1 MIPKE
6 SEGVL
11 KQWVEYHLDRLH
23 QKEREIHSKKKEEE
37 NSRLETLRKVK
48 VHMEGL
54 MKILHAKHDEFYL
67 NSYNNPLFIDFG
79 SSTVKVGI
87 DDNIHEY
94 PSVVGRP
101 RHKGVMI
108 GMGQKDSYVGS
119 EAQSKS
125 GMLTLSPVVQMEST
139 NFSLPEG
146 FLTEVIIEKK
156 EKERD
161 YSSEK
166 EDIFG
171 GGEEMSDEEDEDQ
184 IYPQAKLEVQEE
196 IFYKSSLK
204 EENYERSYMPSPS
217 VDTLTNTTRLSSIN
231 SIINRG
237 EMLEELVGKTE
248 TLERTSLQFSR
259 QSSLK
264 NVAKPLQSRTL
275 SPQRVFDEEEG
286 GGGFND
292 GDSLR
297 GLLDDEKVEEEEE
310 REVVQ
315 SKKRKK

>member
-1 MIPKE
+1 
-6 SEGVL
+6 
-11 KQWVEYHLDRLH
+11 
-23 QKEREIHSKKKEEE
+23 
-37 NSRLETLRKVK
+37 
-48 VHMEGL
+48 
-54 MKILHAKHDEFYL
+54 
-67 NSYNNPLFIDFG
+67 
-79 SSTVKVGI
+79 
-87 DDNIHEY
+87 
-94 PSVVGRP
+94 
-101 RHKGVMI
+101 
-108 GMGQKDSYVGS
+108 
-119 EAQSKS
+119 
-125 GMLTLSPVVQMEST
+125 
-139 NFSLPEG
+139 
-146 FLTEVIIEKK
+146 
-156 EKERD
+156 
-161 YSSEK
+161 
-166 EDIFG
+166 
-171 GGEEMSDEEDEDQ
+171 
-184 IYPQAKLEVQEE
+184 
-196 IFYKSSLK
+196 
-204 EENYERSYMPSPS
+204 MPSPS

-315 SKKRKK
+315 SKKKKKMRSKGGDDKKSEEKIEKEEVRKSNSLGRGRGRGGKKSVGSISKDDQKEKMEDKKR